1 MSRAHDTSKPAS
13 CASAGVLRF
22 GHHVYAVGGKPEAA
36 RRAGINVA
44 RTRILVFVISGVM
57 AALGGIIFSAR
68 LSSVDLNAG
77 GGTILLDDR
86 ERNRSPRL

>member
-1 MSRAHDTSKPAS
+1 M
-13 CASAGVLRF
+13 RF

-77 GGTILLDDR
+77 GGTILLDAIASAVIGGVSLSAAVAR
-86 ERNRSPRL
+86 